1 MKTAIVK
8 RFPRPLGITSMMIQ
22 YHQSGDTTI
31 ISNAQN
37 YLIGQW
43 SMNNGMIC
51 GIHYSIAQLA
61 MYIGVDPEQIK
72 TYMRDKV
79 LNSKI
84 WDKENQ
90 EKILM
95 GLLGEQLIWAMEDRM
110 DIASQVQILQEAQG
124 NKYVPYLTA
133 ELNKALKL
141 RLDSSSSIQN
151 IVRNMS
157 GGGSTNIFNQIIN
170 ANNNVQQQ
178 QQYITFEEARKILE
192 DKSTTENTTDEA
204 KILEAKYDIK
214 SLPEVVAYAQ
224 GLKATDGSKLN
235 NNELNAITDSYKE
248 TLIES
253 PKLHHEMRREI
264 EENIDPESEDPE
276 LDRYIEE
283 IDTEPTPKSIS
294 GTFLTEDIKW

>member
-1 MKTAIVK
+1 
-8 RFPRPLGITSMMIQ
+8 MMIQ
-22 YHQSGDTTI
+22 YHQSGDQSI
-31 ISNAQN
+31 LEKVRSYI
-37 YLIGQW
+37 LGQW
-43 SMNNGMIC
+43 SMGNGMIC
-51 GIHYSIAQLA
+51 GVHYSIAQLA
-61 MYIGVDPEQIK
+61 SYLGVDPETIK
-72 TYMRDKV
+72 VYMRDKV
-79 LNSKI
+79 LNSRV
-84 WDKENQ
+84 WDKEQQ

-95 GLLGEQLIWAMEDRM
+95 GLLGEQLVWAMEDRM

-170 ANNNVQQQ
+170 SGNTVQQ
-178 QQYITFEEARKILE
+178 QQYITFDEARELIENRQSENITEEAKLLE
-192 DKSTTENTTDEA
+192 T
-204 KILEAKYDIK
+204 KYDIK
-214 SLPEVVAYAQ
+214 SLPEVVAYEQ
-224 GLKATDGSKLN
+224 GIKATDGSKLN

-283 IDTEPTPKSIS
+283 IDNDPTPKSIS

>member
-1 MKTAIVK
+1 
-8 RFPRPLGITSMMIQ
+8 MMIQ
-22 YHQSGDTTI
+22 YHQSGDQSI
-31 ISNAQN
+31 LEKVRSYI
-37 YLIGQW
+37 LGQW
-43 SMNNGMIC
+43 SMGNGMIC
-51 GIHYSIAQLA
+51 GVHYSIAQLA
-61 MYIGVDPEQIK
+61 SYLGVDPETIK
-72 TYMRDKV
+72 VYMRDKV
-79 LNSKI
+79 LNSRV
-84 WDKENQ
+84 WDKEQQ

-95 GLLGEQLIWAMEDRM
+95 GLLGEQLVWAMEDRM

-170 ANNNVQQQ
+170 SGNTVQQ
-178 QQYITFEEARKILE
+178 QQYITLEEARELIE
-192 DKSTTENTTDEA
+192 NRQSENITEEA
-204 KILEAKYDIK
+204 KLLETKYDIK
-214 SLPEVVAYAQ
+214 SLPEVVAYEQ
-224 GLKATDGSKLN
+224 GIKATDGSKLN

-283 IDTEPTPKSIS
+283 IDNDPTPKSIS

>member
-1 MKTAIVK
+1 
-8 RFPRPLGITSMMIQ
+8 MIQ

-31 ISNAQN
+31 ISNVQN

-178 QQYITFEEARKILE
+178 QYITFEEARKILE

>member
-1 MKTAIVK
+1 
-8 RFPRPLGITSMMIQ
+8 MMIQ
-22 YHQSGDTTI
+22 YHQSGDQSI
-31 ISNAQN
+31 LEKVRSYI
-37 YLIGQW
+37 LGQW
-43 SMNNGMIC
+43 SMGNGIIC
-51 GIHYSIAQLA
+51 GVHYSIAQLA
-61 MYIGVDPEQIK
+61 SYLGVDPETIK
-72 TYMRDKV
+72 VYMRDKV
-79 LNSKI
+79 LNSRV
-84 WDKENQ
+84 WDKEQQ

-95 GLLGEQLIWAMEDRM
+95 GLLGEQLVWAMEDRM

-170 ANNNVQQQ
+170 SGNTVQQ
-178 QQYITFEEARKILE
+178 QQYITFDEARELIE
-192 DKSTTENTTDEA
+192 NNQAENTTDEA
-204 KILEAKYDIK
+204 KVLEAKYDIK

-276 LDRYIEE
+276 MDRYIEE

-294 GTFLTEDIKW
+294 GTFLMEDIKW

>member
-1 MKTAIVK
+1 
-8 RFPRPLGITSMMIQ
+8 MIQ

-178 QQYITFEEARKILE
+178 QYITFEEARKILE
-192 DKSTTENTTDEA
+192 DKSITENTTDEA

>member
-1 MKTAIVK
+1 
-8 RFPRPLGITSMMIQ
+8 MMIQ
-22 YHQSGDTTI
+22 YHQSGDQSI
-31 ISNAQN
+31 LEKVRSYI
-37 YLIGQW
+37 LGQW
-43 SMNNGMIC
+43 SMGNGMIC
-51 GIHYSIAQLA
+51 GVHYSIAQLA
-61 MYIGVDPEQIK
+61 SYLGVDPETIK
-72 TYMRDKV
+72 VYMRDKV
-79 LNSKI
+79 LNSRV
-84 WDKENQ
+84 WDKEQQ

-95 GLLGEQLIWAMEDRM
+95 GLLGEQLVWAMEDRM

-170 ANNNVQQQ
+170 SGNTVQQ
-178 QQYITFEEARKILE
+178 QQYITFDEARELIE
-192 DKSTTENTTDEA
+192 NNQAENTTDEA
-204 KILEAKYDIK
+204 KVLEAKYDIK

-224 GLKATDGSKLN
+224 GIKATDGSKLN
-235 NNELNAITDSYKE
+235 NNELNAITDSYRE

-283 IDTEPTPKSIS
+283 IDNDPTPKSIS

>member
-1 MKTAIVK
+1 
-8 RFPRPLGITSMMIQ
+8 
-22 YHQSGDTTI
+22 
-31 ISNAQN
+31 
-37 YLIGQW
+37 
-43 SMNNGMIC
+43 MIC

-61 MYIGVDPEQIK
+61 NYLGVNPETIK
-72 TYMRDKV
+72 LYMRDKV
-79 LNSKI
+79 LNSRV
-84 WDKENQ
+84 WDKEQQ

-95 GLLGEQLIWAMEDRM
+95 GLLGEQLVWAMEDRM

-170 ANNNVQQQ
+170 SGNTVQQQ
-178 QQYITFEEARKILE
+178 QQYITFDEARELIENKQA
-192 DKSTTENTTDEA
+192 ENTTDEA
-204 KILEAKYDIK
+204 KVLEAKYDIK

-276 LDRYIEE
+276 LDLYIEE
-283 IDTEPTPKSIS
+283 IDTDPTPKSIS

>member
-1 MKTAIVK
+1 
-8 RFPRPLGITSMMIQ
+8 MMIQ
-22 YHQSGDTTI
+22 YHQSGDQSI
-31 ISNAQN
+31 LEKVRSYI
-37 YLIGQW
+37 LGQW
-43 SMNNGMIC
+43 SMGNGMIC
-51 GIHYSIAQLA
+51 GVHYSIAQLA
-61 MYIGVDPEQIK
+61 SYLGVDPETIK
-72 TYMRDKV
+72 VYMRDKV
-79 LNSKI
+79 LNSRV
-84 WDKENQ
+84 WDKEQQ

-95 GLLGEQLIWAMEDRM
+95 GLLGEQLVWAMEDRM

-170 ANNNVQQQ
+170 SGNTVQQQ
-178 QQYITFEEARKILE
+178 QQYITFDEARELIE
-192 DKSTTENTTDEA
+192 NNQAENTTDEA
-204 KILEAKYDIK
+204 KVLEAKYDIK

-224 GLKATDGSKLN
+224 GIKATDGSKLN

-276 LDRYIEE
+276 LDRYIED
-283 IDTEPTPKSIS
+283 IDNDPTPKSIS

>member
-1 MKTAIVK
+1 
-8 RFPRPLGITSMMIQ
+8 MIQ

-294 GTFLTEDIKW
+294 GTFLTEDINGRL

>member
-1 MKTAIVK
+1 
-8 RFPRPLGITSMMIQ
+8 MIQ

-170 ANNNVQQQ
+170 ANNNNVQQ

-192 DKSTTENTTDEA
+192 DKSHTENTTDEA
-204 KILEAKYDIK
+204 KVLEAKYDIK

-224 GLKATDGSKLN
+224 GIKATDGSKLN

-276 LDRYIEE
+276 LDQYIEE

>member
-1 MKTAIVK
+1 
-8 RFPRPLGITSMMIQ
+8 MMIQ
-22 YHQSGDTTI
+22 YHQSGDQSI
-31 ISNAQN
+31 LEKVRSYI
-37 YLIGQW
+37 LGQW
-43 SMNNGMIC
+43 SMGNGMIC
-51 GIHYSIAQLA
+51 GVHYSIAQLA
-61 MYIGVDPEQIK
+61 SYLGVDPETIK
-72 TYMRDKV
+72 VYMRDKV
-79 LNSKI
+79 LNSRV
-84 WDKENQ
+84 WDKEQQ

-95 GLLGEQLIWAMEDRM
+95 GLLGEQLVWAMEDRM

-170 ANNNVQQQ
+170 SGNTVQQ
-178 QQYITFEEARKILE
+178 QQYITFDEARELIENRQSENITEEAKLLE
-192 DKSTTENTTDEA
+192 T
-204 KILEAKYDIK
+204 KYDIK
-214 SLPEVVAYAQ
+214 SLPEVVAYEQ
-224 GLKATDGSKLN
+224 GIKATDGSKLN

-248 TLIES
+248 TLVES

-276 LDRYIEE
+276 LDQYIEE
-283 IDTEPTPKSIS
+283 IDNDPTPKSIS
-294 GTFLTEDIKW
+294 GIFLTEDIKW

>member
-1 MKTAIVK
+1 
-8 RFPRPLGITSMMIQ
+8 MMIQ
-22 YHQSGDTTI
+22 YHQSGDQSI
-31 ISNAQN
+31 LEKVRSYI
-37 YLIGQW
+37 LGQW
-43 SMNNGMIC
+43 SMGNGMIC

-61 MYIGVDPEQIK
+61 NYLGVDPETIK
-72 TYMRDKV
+72 VYMRDKV
-79 LNSKI
+79 LNSRV
-84 WDKENQ
+84 WDKEQQ

-95 GLLGEQLIWAMEDRM
+95 GLLGEQLVWAMEDRM

-170 ANNNVQQQ
+170 SGNTVQQQ
-178 QQYITFEEARKILE
+178 QQYITFDEARELIE
-192 DKSTTENTTDEA
+192 NNQAENTTDEA
-204 KILEAKYDIK
+204 KVLEAKYDIK

-276 LDRYIEE
+276 LDRYIED
-283 IDTEPTPKSIS
+283 IDNDPTPKSIS

>member
-1 MKTAIVK
+1 
-8 RFPRPLGITSMMIQ
+8 MMIQ
-22 YHQSGDTTI
+22 YHQSGDNTI

-79 LNSKI
+79 LSSKI

-178 QQYITFEEARKILE
+178 QYVTFEEARKILE
-192 DKSTTENTTDEA
+192 DKSTTENRSEEA
-204 KILEAKYDIK
+204 KLLETKYDIK
-214 SLPEVVAYAQ
+214 SLPEVVAYDQ
-224 GLKATDGSKLN
+224 GIKATDGSKLN
-235 NNELNAITDSYKE
+235 NNELNAITDNYKGN
-248 TLIES
+248 LES
-253 PKLHHEMRREI
+253 SSKLHHEMRREI
-264 EENIDPESEDPE
+264 EENIDPYSEDPE
-276 LDRYIEE
+276 TEQYYEE
-283 IDTEPTPKSIS
+283 LEEDPEPERPIS
-294 GTFLTEDIKW
+294 EQFLTDKLKW

>member
-1 MKTAIVK
+1 
-8 RFPRPLGITSMMIQ
+8 MMIQ
-22 YHQSGDTTI
+22 YHQSGDQSI
-31 ISNAQN
+31 LEKVRSYI
-37 YLIGQW
+37 LGQW
-43 SMNNGMIC
+43 SMGNGIIC
-51 GIHYSIAQLA
+51 GVHYSIAQLA
-61 MYIGVDPEQIK
+61 SYLGVDPETIK
-72 TYMRDKV
+72 VYMRDKV
-79 LNSKI
+79 LNSRV
-84 WDKENQ
+84 WDKEQQ

-95 GLLGEQLIWAMEDRM
+95 GLLGEQLVWAMEDRM

-170 ANNNVQQQ
+170 SGNTVQQ
-178 QQYITFEEARKILE
+178 QQYITLEEARELIE
-192 DKSTTENTTDEA
+192 NRQSENITEEA
-204 KILEAKYDIK
+204 KLLETKYDIK
-214 SLPEVVAYAQ
+214 SLPEVVAYEQ
-224 GLKATDGSKLN
+224 GIKATDGSKLN

-283 IDTEPTPKSIS
+283 IDNDPTPKSIS

>member
-1 MKTAIVK
+1 
-8 RFPRPLGITSMMIQ
+8 
-22 YHQSGDTTI
+22 
-31 ISNAQN
+31 
-37 YLIGQW
+37 
-43 SMNNGMIC
+43 MIC

-178 QQYITFEEARKILE
+178 QYITFEEARKILE
-192 DKSTTENTTDEA
+192 DKSTTENNTDEA

>member
-1 MKTAIVK
+1 
-8 RFPRPLGITSMMIQ
+8 MMIQ
-22 YHQSGDTTI
+22 YHQSGDQPI
-31 ISNAQN
+31 LEKVRN
-37 YLIGQW
+37 YLLGQW
-43 SMNNGMIC
+43 SMGNGMIC
-51 GIHYSIAQLA
+51 GVHYSIAQLA
-61 MYIGVDPEQIK
+61 SYLGVDPETIK
-72 TYMRDKV
+72 VYMRDKV
-79 LNSKI
+79 LNSRV
-84 WDKENQ
+84 WDKEQQ

-95 GLLGEQLIWAMEDRM
+95 GLLGEQLVWAMEDRM

-170 ANNNVQQQ
+170 SGNTVQQ
-178 QQYITFEEARKILE
+178 QQYITFEEAREMIE
-192 DKSTTENTTDEA
+192 NRQSENITEEA
-204 KILEAKYDIK
+204 KLLETKYDIK
-214 SLPEVVAYAQ
+214 SLPEVVAYEQ
-224 GLKATDGSKLN
+224 GIKATDGSKLN

-248 TLIES
+248 TLVES

-276 LDRYIEE
+276 LDQYIEE
-283 IDTEPTPKSIS
+283 IDNDPTPKSIS